1 MDDGRRGPRITP
13 GSGRR
18 EHSGPWTAC
27 GEDQSDPEDDK
38 FVAAAVEAGADYVV
52 TGDKDLLDIARYRGL
67 RLISPATFLRIL
79 REEERA

>member
-1 MDDGRRGPRITP
+1 M
-13 GSGRR
+13 
-18 EHSGPWTAC
+18 
-27 GEDQSDPEDDK
+27 
-38 FVAAAVEAGADYVV
+38 V